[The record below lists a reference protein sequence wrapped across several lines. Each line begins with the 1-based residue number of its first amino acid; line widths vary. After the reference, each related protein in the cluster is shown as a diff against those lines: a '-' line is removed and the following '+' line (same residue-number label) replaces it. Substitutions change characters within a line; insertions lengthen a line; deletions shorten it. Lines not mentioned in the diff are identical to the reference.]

1 MTSAVPLSKVLT
13 LFSKGKEGAAEV
25 TFENFWILKL
35 KPPFWSEEFIINE
48 SWWGEDVVLN
58 DISSVVPTNRKISGS
73 LPIKI
78 NPEKF
83 LIAQQNSI
91 KILGGRHSV
100 NVPRSMVL
108 ATARG
113 DLDPKDDASVNT

>member
-48 SWWGEDVVLN
+48 S
-58 DISSVVPTNRKISGS
+58 
-73 LPIKI
+73 
-78 NPEKF
+78 
-83 LIAQQNSI
+83 
-91 KILGGRHSV
+91 
-100 NVPRSMVL
+100 
-108 ATARG
+108 
-113 DLDPKDDASVNT
+113 